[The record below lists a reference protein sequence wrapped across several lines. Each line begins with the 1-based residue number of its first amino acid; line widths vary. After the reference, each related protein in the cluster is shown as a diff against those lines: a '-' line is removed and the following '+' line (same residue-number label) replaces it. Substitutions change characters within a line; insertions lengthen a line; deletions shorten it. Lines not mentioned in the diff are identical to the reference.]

1 MNGGRL
7 SRATTRKRK
16 RVFRITT
23 ALALMLA
30 LVGIIAFAALIDKK
44 QDSAL
49 PESDEIATEMVDSES
64 EQPADADAETE
75 SADKIYIGQPYTKV
89 YADDRVTVV
98 YEADLGDRF
107 ERLETVS
114 GFVKVQLNERLT
126 GWVTEESVTTEVTAL
141 SDDEVIA
148 AWQQVV
154 PNASESVLDWIGK
167 DLETVRA
174 ELGSPSAVQ
183 RDQVNEYHFYDG
195 FFLMVRDQKV
205 RAVDWDKQA
214 IATPDVQPTREQ
226 ATGIWFEGETVQLK
240 LFPYSGVMRVRL
252 EQK

>member
-16 RVFRITT
+16 RVFRVTT
-23 ALALMLA
+23 AVALVLA

-44 QDSAL
+44 EKSAL
-49 PESDEIATEMVDSES
+49 PKSDEIATEMVDSES
-64 EQPADADAETE
+64 EQPSDTETE
-75 SADKIYIGQPYTKV
+75 SADTIYIGQPYTKV
-89 YADDRVTVV
+89 YADDRVAVV

-114 GFVKVQLNERLT
+114 GFVKVQLNERMT
-126 GWVTEESVTTEVTAL
+126 GWVTEESVTTEAPAL
-141 SDDEVIA
+141 SDDDVIA

-154 PNASESVLDWIGK
+154 PSASETVLDWIGK
-167 DLETVRA
+167 DVATVRA
-174 ELGSPSAVQ
+174 ELGSPTAVQ

-205 RAVDWDKQA
+205 RAIDWDRQA
-214 IATPDVQPTREQ
+214 VATPDVTPTNEQ
-226 ATGIWFEGETVQLK
+226 ATGIWYEGETVQLK

-252 EQK
+252 EHK

>member
-16 RVFRITT
+16 RVFRVTT
-23 ALALMLA
+23 AVALVLA

-44 QDSAL
+44 EESAL
-49 PESDEIATEMVDSES
+49 PKSDEIATEMVDSES
-64 EQPADADAETE
+64 EQPTDTETE
-75 SADKIYIGQPYTKV
+75 SADTIYIGKPYTKV
-89 YADDRVTVV
+89 YADDRVAVV

-107 ERLETVS
+107 ERLETIS
-114 GFVKVQLNERLT
+114 GFVKVQLNERMT
-126 GWVTEESVTTEVTAL
+126 GWVTEESVTTDATTL
-141 SDDEVIA
+141 SDDDVIA

-154 PNASESVLDWIGK
+154 PSASETVLDWIGK
-167 DLETVRA
+167 DVATVRA
-174 ELGSPSAVQ
+174 EIGSPSAVQ

-205 RAVDWDKQA
+205 RAVDWDRQA
-214 IATPDVQPTREQ
+214 VVTPDVTPTSEQ
-226 ATGIWFEGETVQLK
+226 TTGVWYEGETVQLK

-252 EQK
+252 EHK

>member
-16 RVFRITT
+16 RVFRVTT
-23 ALALMLA
+23 AVALVLA

-44 QDSAL
+44 EESAL
-49 PESDEIATEMVDSES
+49 PKSDEIATEMVDSES
-64 EQPADADAETE
+64 EQPTDTETE
-75 SADKIYIGQPYTKV
+75 SADTIYIGKPYTKV
-89 YADDRVTVV
+89 YADDRVAVV

-114 GFVKVQLNERLT
+114 GFVKVQLNERMT
-126 GWVTEESVTTEVTAL
+126 GWVTEESVTTDATAL
-141 SDDEVIA
+141 SDDDVIA

-154 PNASESVLDWIGK
+154 PSASETVLDWIGK
-167 DLETVRA
+167 DVATVRA

-205 RAVDWDKQA
+205 RAVDWDRQA
-214 IATPDVQPTREQ
+214 VVTPDVTPTSEQ
-226 ATGIWFEGETVQLK
+226 TTGVWYEGETVQLK

-252 EQK
+252 EHK

>member
-23 ALALMLA
+23 AVALMLA
-30 LVGIIAFAALIDKK
+30 LVGIIAFAALIDQK
-44 QDSAL
+44 QKSAL

-64 EQPADADAETE
+64 EQPEDAETE
-75 SADKIYIGQPYTKV
+75 LAEMIYIEQPYTKV
-89 YADDRVTVV
+89 YADDRVAVV

-114 GFVKVQLNERLT
+114 GFVKVQLNERMT
-126 GWVTEESVTTEVTAL
+126 GWVTEESVTTDAPVL

-154 PNASESVLDWIGK
+154 PNASETVLNWIGK
-167 DLETVRA
+167 DIATVRA
-174 ELGSPSAVQ
+174 ELGNPSAVQ

-214 IATPDVQPTREQ
+214 IATPDIQPTSEQ
-226 ATGIWFEGETVQLK
+226 PAGVWFEGEAVQLK

>member
-16 RVFRITT
+16 RVFRVTT
-23 ALALMLA
+23 AVALVLA

-44 QDSAL
+44 EESAL
-49 PESDEIATEMVDSES
+49 PKSDEIATEMVDSES
-64 EQPADADAETE
+64 EQPTDTETE
-75 SADKIYIGQPYTKV
+75 SADTIYIGKPYTKV
-89 YADDRVTVV
+89 YADDRVAVV

-114 GFVKVQLNERLT
+114 GFVKVQLNERMT
-126 GWVTEESVTTEVTAL
+126 GWVTEESVTTDATAL
-141 SDDEVIA
+141 SDDDVIA

-154 PNASESVLDWIGK
+154 PSASETVLDWIGK
-167 DLETVRA
+167 DVATVRA
-174 ELGSPSAVQ
+174 EIGSPSAVQ

-205 RAVDWDKQA
+205 RAVDWDRQA
-214 IATPDVQPTREQ
+214 VVTPDVTPTSEQ
-226 ATGIWFEGETVQLK
+226 TTGVWYEGETVQLK

-252 EQK
+252 EHK